1 MESNL
6 VCNHTS
12 DLQNCTTAKRESD
25 FFLSRVWLHTELD
38 DKKACYQLIKTMTK
52 FEKESRY
59 QLYVFIKTKN
69 NTAECETTAPAHDAF
84 FSLIQA
90 WRVNCPFHGPI
101 TLSNCRHDAHTV
113 LLCSNRQALDNQTRS
128 RVFLRFRLK
137 NITRIFVEKGRT
149 ATISMF

>member
-1 MESNL
+1 M

-25 FFLSRVWLHTELD
+25 FFYPEYDYRRKTELD
-38 DKKACYQLIKTMTK
+38 DKKASYQLIKTMTK

-69 NTAECETTAPAHDAF
+69 NTAECETTVPAHDAF

-90 WRVNCPFHGPI
+90 
-101 TLSNCRHDAHTV
+101 
-113 LLCSNRQALDNQTRS
+113 
-128 RVFLRFRLK
+128 
-137 NITRIFVEKGRT
+137 
-149 ATISMF
+149 